1 MKYSKENKTNRGCIS
16 KGTWTQKQSSRWH
29 FSSNERIGENCETK
43 TADSAVKDHK
53 SNARARMGK
62 TREDLGTNYLLSSGK
77 TEGRR
82 LKPVFLRPIFFF
94 KFVTICLKVWLTVPG
109 NYLNLQHGNEFL
121 FIQRHS
127 FSRILRAGCDWFVI
141 SISYQKKTLCHVHL
155 MSRAIQMLKKD
166 FFNYPG
172 NVTCKNINKG
182 KQLTLNK
189 ARIIKTG
196 F

>member
-1 MKYSKENKTNRGCIS
+1 MKYSKENKTNRGIS

-29 FSSNERIGENCETK
+29 FSSNERTRENCKTK

-62 TREDLGTNYLLSSGK
+62 TREDLETNYLLSSGK

-82 LKPVFLRPIFFF
+82 LKLVFLGPIFFF
-94 KFVTICLKVWLTVPG
+94 KFDAICLAGGLTVPG

-127 FSRILRAGCDWFVI
+127 FSRILRAGCD
-141 SISYQKKTLCHVHL
+141 
-155 MSRAIQMLKKD
+155 
-166 FFNYPG
+166 
-172 NVTCKNINKG
+172 
-182 KQLTLNK
+182 
-189 ARIIKTG
+189 
-196 F
+196 

>member
-1 MKYSKENKTNRGCIS
+1 MTKNSCLKCKKSKNVLEILVSKPFIS

-94 KFVTICLKVWLTVPG
+94 KFDTICLKV
-109 NYLNLQHGNEFL
+109 
-121 FIQRHS
+121 
-127 FSRILRAGCDWFVI
+127 
-141 SISYQKKTLCHVHL
+141 
-155 MSRAIQMLKKD
+155 
-166 FFNYPG
+166 
-172 NVTCKNINKG
+172 
-182 KQLTLNK
+182 
-189 ARIIKTG
+189 
-196 F
+196 

>member
-82 LKPVFLRPIFFF
+82 LKPVFLRPIFFSSLSQ
-94 KFVTICLKVWLTVPG
+94 FV
-109 NYLNLQHGNEFL
+109 
-121 FIQRHS
+121 
-127 FSRILRAGCDWFVI
+127 
-141 SISYQKKTLCHVHL
+141 
-155 MSRAIQMLKKD
+155 
-166 FFNYPG
+166 
-172 NVTCKNINKG
+172 
-182 KQLTLNK
+182 
-189 ARIIKTG
+189 
-196 F
+196 